1 MKSPAAFTRRVLLQ
15 GSCATLALSS
25 SSHAQPPKPR
35 PQARRMIFVV
45 LDGGRLMH
53 AGPLAGFSDAAPY
66 VSVSVGPDGT
76 AVLAGA
82 LGRRGLT
89 VHADTD
95 HVVVDFHGDHTY
107 DQIRDTVA
115 ELGLPLLA
123 MVAAQGFGA
132 GAGNSVAL
140 YNIITGAATVGLQ
153 GREGEVLRKTGP
165 VCLAYLAGGGLLM
178 LAVALW
184 FA

>member
-1 MKSPAAFTRRVLLQ
+1 MSTHLLADVEHICDQ
-15 GSCATLALSS
+15 V
-25 SSHAQPPKPR
+25 
-35 PQARRMIFVV
+35 VV

-66 VSVSVGPDGT
+66 VSVAVGPDGT
-76 AVLAGA
+76 AALAGA

-115 ELGLPLLA
+115 ELGLPLLRMA
-123 MVAAQGFGA
+123 RRRTSLADLFRVPSSAFGVQNDDGA
-132 GAGNSVAL
+132 GPNPEPRSTNPTAE
-140 YNIITGAATVGLQ
+140 
-153 GREGEVLRKTGP
+153 RRP
-165 VCLAYLAGGGLLM
+165 
-178 LAVALW
+178 
-184 FA
+184 